1 MEKNLV
7 NNFVSSYTYIAIPL
21 KMFISK
27 YFLKIVIIVLV
38 RYLSFINY
46 NRKIE
51 TILSRES
58 YLYLFIG
65 YHFEIALLHD
75 LVWSFFFIVKVC
87 S

>member
-7 NNFVSSYTYIAIPL
+7 NNFVSSYTYFLYQATTL
-21 KMFISK
+21 SK

-38 RYLSFINY
+38 TYLSFINY

-65 YHFEIALLHD
+65 YHFEVALLHD
-75 LVWSFFFIVKVC
+75 LVWSFFYTLNL
-87 S
+87 